1 MRSMKHAFVKVN
13 GYKTDQ
19 ERNEIEAW
27 NLVAKTIL
35 HVDEWKSIFEEIG
48 YDGDYYWFTP

>member
-1 MRSMKHAFVKVN
+1 MKHAFVKVN

-35 HVDEWKSIFEEIG
+35 HVDEWKSIFKEIG
-48 YDGDYYWFTP
+48 YDEDYYWFTP